1 MEYRWTLMS
10 LAAVTLATAGYI
22 GTAAGDDDEHER
34 HEREE
39 HGHHAS
45 WSNKRAGVAPVANE
59 AYLQECAGCH
69 TAYSPGLLPARSWE
83 KLMTGLDDHFGDNAE
98 LMPEQHETVR
108 RYLIANA
115 ADTGQY
121 RISAKILRTITP
133 EQTPLRVT
141 ETRYF
146 VRKHDEVPT
155 RLVEKNPDVGSFSN
169 CSACHKEAEK
179 GYFNEHDVRIPG
191 YGRFDD

>member
-1 MEYRWTLMS
+1 MKYRWTLLS
-10 LAAVTLATAGYI
+10 LAAVTLATAGFI
-22 GTAAGDDDEHER
+22 GTAAGDDDHER

-39 HGHHAS
+39 HHAS
-45 WSNKRAGVAPVANE
+45 WWNKRAGLAPAANE
-59 AYLQECAGCH
+59 TYLQECASCH

-83 KLMTGLDDHFGDNAE
+83 KLMAGLDDHFGDNAE
-98 LMPEQHETVR
+98 LMPEQQEVVR
-108 RYLIANA
+108 RYLLDNA
-115 ADTGQY
+115 ADKAEY
-121 RISAKILRTITP
+121 RISAKILRTIPP
-133 EQTPLRVT
+133 EQAPLRVT

-146 VRKHDEVPT
+146 IRKHDEVPN

-169 CSACHKEAEK
+169 CSACHREAEK